1 MRELVI
7 LYDDACALCVRCADW
22 LGSERAFVPLRLL
35 PAASAEARARYRD
48 VPWLG
53 SELVVASDEG
63 DVWAGPA
70 AFLVCLW
77 ALEAWR
83 EWADVLASPLLVP
96 IVARFFRA
104 LSSRRAWFG
113 AFLRPDA
120 CEHEACLAHVRP
132 VRQAAY
138 R

>member
-1 MRELVI
+1 VR
-7 LYDDACALCVRCADW
+7 ALRRLAPARARVR
-22 LGSERAFVPLRLL
+22 
-35 PAASAEARARYRD
+35 PAAPAPRSFPEARARYRN

-53 SELVVASDEG
+53 SELCVASDDG

-77 ALEAWR
+77 ALKAWR

-96 IVARFFRA
+96 LVVRFFRA
-104 LSSRRAWFG
+104 LSSRRHLFA
-113 AFLRPDA
+113 AFLSPDG
-120 CEHEACLAHVRP
+120 CEHEACKAYVRP
-132 VRQAAY
+132 GRQAAY